1 MRGNYEEILKSKKH
15 FHFIGIGGSG
25 MFPLVQIL
33 HQKGCYIT
41 GSDNNETD
49 TIEYERNVL
58 GIPVHI
64 GHDPDNLGGA
74 DCVIYTTAISREN
87 PEFKAAFSSNA
98 LVLERSEMLG
108 LISQGYHNAI
118 CVSGTHGKTTTSAMI
133 TQGPAGSGA
142 GSFGGYWRKVA
153 LIAWQRTRWEK

>member
-1 MRGNYEEILKSKKH
+1 
-15 FHFIGIGGSG
+15 

-87 PEFKAAFSSNA
+87 PELKAAFSSNA

-108 LISQGYHNAI
+108 ADFSGISQCDLCFRNPWKDHDF
-118 CVSGTHGKTTTSAMI
+118 CHDHT
-133 TQGPAGSGA
+133 GPAGSGA
-142 GSFGGYWRKVA
+142 GSFGGYWRKAA